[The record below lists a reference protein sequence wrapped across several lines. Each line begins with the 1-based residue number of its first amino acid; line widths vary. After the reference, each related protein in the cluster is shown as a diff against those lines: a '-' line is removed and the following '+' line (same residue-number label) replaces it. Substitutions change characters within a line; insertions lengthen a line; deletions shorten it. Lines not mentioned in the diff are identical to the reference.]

1 MGAEL
6 AARGVHGKGK
16 HYWSLE
22 LPVPCSNGGDR
33 GCWTPAGGAFGQ
45 GEMGRAP
52 GRGLARPQQ
61 EQGRGTSMGTPSL
74 LLEV

>member
-52 GRGLARPQQ
+52 GRG
-61 EQGRGTSMGTPSL
+61 
-74 LLEV
+74 